1 MDFGDLINA
10 VGGMTAISSST
21 RAVFNGGRTPSE
33 ISDINFV
40 TIASTGDA
48 KDFGDLLS
56 TVSNAASVSNGH
68 GGL

>member
-1 MDFGDLINA
+1 
-10 VGGMTAISSST
+10 MTAISSPT

-33 ISDINFV
+33 ISNIDYVNIMSIGN
-40 TIASTGDA
+40 AM
-48 KDFGDLLS
+48 DFGDLLS